1 MSLIAGLLG
10 EFLGKTG
17 GIQAFLI
24 RHISRAKISVLLQHP
39 KFKEQHDGRRIPTD

>member
-1 MSLIAGLLG
+1 MRLIAGLLS

-24 RHISRAKISVLLQHP
+24 RHISCAKVSVYNGWSHMAPPPL
-39 KFKEQHDGRRIPTD
+39 I